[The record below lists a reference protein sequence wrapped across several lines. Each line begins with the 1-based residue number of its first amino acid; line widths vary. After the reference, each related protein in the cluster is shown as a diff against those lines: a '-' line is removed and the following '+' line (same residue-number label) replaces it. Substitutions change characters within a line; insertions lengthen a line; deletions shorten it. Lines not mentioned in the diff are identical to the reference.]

1 MTIVQTNQIPLLAP
15 KNPVENDPSEYEL
28 LAEEEHLLLEMKAL
42 WTESDE
48 LWERCRNQ
56 LEFGSFVSADY
67 LAIYRELIQLQ
78 GQIDTVLEWGSGLG
92 VVTIMASRLG
102 FDAYG
107 IEVEPVLVE
116 RSLELAEKYGPDAKF
131 ATGSFIPDEYEW
143 NSEITSDSTRTDHDS
158 RAAYDELDM
167 DLRDFDLVY
176 AYPWPDEHPF
186 FMNILQTCGGVG
198 SLFLSYD
205 AREGA
210 LLTRVEPIEA

>member
-1 MTIVQTNQIPLLAP
+1 M
-15 KNPVENDPSEYEL
+15 KKDRSECDVLTE
-28 LAEEEHLLLEMKAL
+28 AEHLLREMKQL
-42 WTESDE
+42 WSESDE
-48 LWERCRNQ
+48 IWERCRNQ

-78 GQIDTVLEWGSGLG
+78 GQVETVLEWGSGLG

-116 RSLELAEKYGPDAKF
+116 RSLELAEIYGPDAQF

-143 NSEITSDSTRTDHDS
+143 DSEITSDSTRTDHDS
-158 RAAYDELDM
+158 RDAYDELDM
-167 DLRDFDLVY
+167 ELRDFDLIY

-186 FMNILQTCGGVG
+186 FMNILRTCGRKG

-205 AREGA
+205 AREGTA
-210 LLTRVEPIEA
+210 LTRVESMRQSSPDFLR

>member
-1 MTIVQTNQIPLLAP
+1 M
-15 KNPVENDPSEYEL
+15 KNDPSECETL
-28 LAEEEHLLLEMKAL
+28 SEAEHLLLEMKQL

-48 LWERCRNQ
+48 IWDRCRDQ

-67 LAIYRELIQLQ
+67 LAIYRELVRLR
-78 GQIDTVLEWGSGLG
+78 GQVETVLEWGSGLG

-116 RSLELAEKYGPDAKF
+116 HSLELAEKYGPNAQF

-167 DLRDFDLVY
+167 ELRDFDLVY
-176 AYPWPDEHPF
+176 AYPWPDEHGF
-186 FMNILQTCGGVG
+186 FMNILRTCGREG

-210 LLTRVEPIEA
+210 AVTRVESREE

>member
-1 MTIVQTNQIPLLAP
+1 M
-15 KNPVENDPSEYEL
+15 KNDLSECETL
-28 LAEEEHLLLEMKAL
+28 SEAEHLLREMKQL

-48 LWERCRNQ
+48 IWERCRNQ

-78 GQIDTVLEWGSGLG
+78 GQVETVLEWGSGLG

-116 RSLELAEKYGPDAKF
+116 RSFDLAEKYGPDAQF

-143 NSEITSDSTRTDHDS
+143 DSEITSDSTRTDHDS

-167 DLRDFDLVY
+167 ELRDFDLVY

-186 FMNILQTCGGVG
+186 FMNILRTCGREG

-205 AREGA
+205 AREGTS
-210 LLTRVEPIEA
+210 LTRVEARSTS

>member
-1 MTIVQTNQIPLLAP
+1 VKNNRSASEILGDEEFLLQ
-15 KNPVENDPSEYEL
+15 
-28 LAEEEHLLLEMKAL
+28 EMKRL

-48 LWERCRNQ
+48 IWERCRNQ

-67 LAIYRELIQLQ
+67 LAVYRELVQLQ
-78 GQIDTVLEWGSGLG
+78 GQVETVVEWGSGLG
-92 VVTIMASRLG
+92 VITIMASRLG

-116 RSLELAEKYGPDAKF
+116 RSLELAEVYGPEAQF

-143 NSEITSDSTRTDHDS
+143 NSEITSESTRTDHVS

-167 DLRDFDLVY
+167 ELRDFDLIY
-176 AYPWPDEHPF
+176 AYPWPDEHAF
-186 FMNILQTCGGVG
+186 FMDILHTCGREG

-205 AREGA
+205 AREGTV
-210 LLTRVEPIEA
+210 LTRVESLLLEE

>member
-1 MTIVQTNQIPLLAP
+1 
-15 KNPVENDPSEYEL
+15 VENDLSECEL
-28 LAEEEHLLLEMKAL
+28 VAEQEHLLLEMKQL
-42 WTESDE
+42 WTVSDE
-48 LWERCRNQ
+48 VWERCRSR

-67 LAIYRELIQLQ
+67 LAIYRELVKLQ
-78 GQIDTVLEWGSGLG
+78 GQVETVLEWGSGLG

-116 RSLELAEKYGPDAKF
+116 HSLEFAEEYGPEAKF

-143 NSEITSDSTRTDHDS
+143 DNEITSDSTRTDHDT
-158 RAAYDELDM
+158 RAAYEELDM
-167 DLRDFDLVY
+167 ELRDFDLIY

-186 FMNILQTCGGVG
+186 FMNILRTCGRDG

-205 AREGA
+205 AREGTA
-210 LLTRVEPIEA
+210 LTRVEVIV